1 MITVVIIIV
10 IINIVTVVGTII
22 FLNKKNIENEEKML
36 LNQINENNQ
45 QNFEENKKKFDEI
58 EKTISLNAKNNLLE
72 GINNLQNKLSENNE
86 KLLLR
91 FNQLGQNLSGTMND
105 NNQLLSKNHTENS
118 QLLTSSMNNNIQ
130 KLSVRLNENN
140 TALTGV
146 MTENN
151 QNLTKNINE
160 FKDGLT
166 KNINENFEKLSQKIE
181 NRLDVMNMK
190 VEERL
195 SKGFEETTKTFGNV
209 LERLSKIDEAQKKIE
224 ALSSNVVS
232 LQDILTDKK
241 SRGIFGEI
249 QLYQILSSVF
259 GEKNDKLYQK
269 QYKLSNGNIVD
280 SIIFTPEPLGN
291 IAVDSKFPL
300 ENYRKMFLAMGK
312 DIRVIL
318 IKLADRLH
326 NIRTLKFLKRDR
338 QIAIAQET
346 IDLYAPLAN
355 RLGVFSMK
363 WELEDQAFKYL
374 YPEEYREIVEGIAKK
389 REERLKFIDQIVDE
403 IKINLK
409 KEKIVY
415 IFVDKEKLDAIQ
427 ENNQGIIAS
436 INPFEY
442 VEIDEILKEKE
453 IRNEDSFI
461 LVLDKIEDT
470 HNLGAIIRVAEAAG
484 VHGIII
490 PKRNAAGVTPLT
502 IKTSAGAVS
511 HIKIARVTNIVQTL
525 KELKEK
531 GMWVVGTDLDTDNMY
546 TKTNL
551 TGDMAVVIGNEEKGI
566 SRLVKEE
573 CDILVKI
580 PMIGKVQSLNA
591 SVSAGI
597 IIYEIIRQR
606 LEKLG

>member
-10 IINIVTVVGTII
+10 IINIVTVIGTII

-36 LNQINENNQ
+36 LNQITENNQ

-86 KLLLR
+86 KLLLG

-140 TALTGV
+140 TILTGV

-151 QNLTKNINE
+151 QSLTKNINE

-181 NRLDVMNMK
+181 NRLDIMNMK

-269 QYKLSNGNIVD
+269 QYKLSNGTIVD

-300 ENYRKMFLAMGK
+300 ENYRKMYNNDLSQIERENARK
-312 DIRVIL
+312 DFVT
-318 IKLADRLH
+318 D
-326 NIRTLKFLKRDR
+326 
-338 QIAIAQET
+338 
-346 IDLYAPLAN
+346 
-355 RLGVFSMK
+355 
-363 WELEDQAFKYL
+363 
-374 YPEEYREIVEGIAKK
+374 
-389 REERLKFIDQIVDE
+389 
-403 IKINLK
+403 LK
-409 KEKIVY
+409 KHI
-415 IFVDKEKLDAIQ
+415 DAISSKYIIKNETSEQ
-427 ENNQGIIAS
+427 AILFLPAEAIFAEINAYHTDIIEYAYKKNVRIAS
-436 INPFEY
+436 PTTLI
-442 VEIDEILKEKE
+442 
-453 IRNEDSFI
+453 S
-461 LVLDKIEDT
+461 VLTVIQ
-470 HNLGAIIRVAEAAG
+470 V
-484 VHGIII
+484 
-490 PKRNAAGVTPLT
+490 
-502 IKTSAGAVS
+502 
-511 HIKIARVTNIVQTL
+511 
-525 KELKEK
+525 
-531 GMWVVGTDLDTDNMY
+531 MM
-546 TKTNL
+546 TNL
-551 TGDMAVVIGNEEKGI
+551 ERDKYAN
-566 SRLVKEE
+566 
-573 CDILVKI
+573 
-580 PMIGKVQSLNA
+580 
-591 SVSAGI
+591 I
-597 IIYEIIRQR
+597 IQQE
-606 LEKLG
+606 LEKLNVEFTRYRTRWDNLQKDIEKVSKDVKEINTTSNKISKRFTEISNAKFEEKTVNNNVENLKILEMEE

>member
-10 IINIVTVVGTII
+10 IINIVAVVGTII

-181 NRLDVMNMK
+181 NRLDAMNMK

-300 ENYRKMFLAMGK
+300 ENYRKMYNNDLSQIERENARK
-312 DIRVIL
+312 DFVS
-318 IKLADRLH
+318 D
-326 NIRTLKFLKRDR
+326 
-338 QIAIAQET
+338 
-346 IDLYAPLAN
+346 
-355 RLGVFSMK
+355 
-363 WELEDQAFKYL
+363 
-374 YPEEYREIVEGIAKK
+374 
-389 REERLKFIDQIVDE
+389 
-403 IKINLK
+403 LK
-409 KEKIVY
+409 KHI
-415 IFVDKEKLDAIQ
+415 DAISSKYIIKNETSEQ
-427 ENNQGIIAS
+427 AILFLPAEAIFAEINAYHTDIIEYAYKKNVRIAS
-436 INPFEY
+436 PTTLI
-442 VEIDEILKEKE
+442 
-453 IRNEDSFI
+453 S
-461 LVLDKIEDT
+461 VLTVIQ
-470 HNLGAIIRVAEAAG
+470 V
-484 VHGIII
+484 
-490 PKRNAAGVTPLT
+490 
-502 IKTSAGAVS
+502 
-511 HIKIARVTNIVQTL
+511 
-525 KELKEK
+525 
-531 GMWVVGTDLDTDNMY
+531 MM
-546 TKTNL
+546 TNL
-551 TGDMAVVIGNEEKGI
+551 ERDKYAN
-566 SRLVKEE
+566 
-573 CDILVKI
+573 
-580 PMIGKVQSLNA
+580 
-591 SVSAGI
+591 I
-597 IIYEIIRQR
+597 IQQE
-606 LEKLG
+606 LEKLNVEFTRYRTRWDNLQKDIEKVSKDVKEINTTSNKISKRFTEISNAKFEEKTVNNNVENLKILEMEE

>member
-181 NRLDVMNMK
+181 NRLDLMNMK

-300 ENYRKMFLAMGK
+300 ENYRKMYNNDLSQIERENARK
-312 DIRVIL
+312 DFVT
-318 IKLADRLH
+318 D
-326 NIRTLKFLKRDR
+326 
-338 QIAIAQET
+338 
-346 IDLYAPLAN
+346 
-355 RLGVFSMK
+355 
-363 WELEDQAFKYL
+363 
-374 YPEEYREIVEGIAKK
+374 
-389 REERLKFIDQIVDE
+389 
-403 IKINLK
+403 LK
-409 KEKIVY
+409 KHI
-415 IFVDKEKLDAIQ
+415 DAISSKYIIKNETSEQ
-427 ENNQGIIAS
+427 AILFLPAEAIFAEINAYHTDIIEYAYKKNVRIAS
-436 INPFEY
+436 PTTLI
-442 VEIDEILKEKE
+442 
-453 IRNEDSFI
+453 S
-461 LVLDKIEDT
+461 VLTVIQ
-470 HNLGAIIRVAEAAG
+470 V
-484 VHGIII
+484 
-490 PKRNAAGVTPLT
+490 
-502 IKTSAGAVS
+502 
-511 HIKIARVTNIVQTL
+511 
-525 KELKEK
+525 
-531 GMWVVGTDLDTDNMY
+531 MM
-546 TKTNL
+546 TNL
-551 TGDMAVVIGNEEKGI
+551 ERDKYAN
-566 SRLVKEE
+566 
-573 CDILVKI
+573 
-580 PMIGKVQSLNA
+580 
-591 SVSAGI
+591 I
-597 IIYEIIRQR
+597 IQQE
-606 LEKLG
+606 LEKLNVEFTRYRTRWDNLQKDIEKVSKDVKEINTTSNKISKRFTEISNAKFEEKTVNNNIENLKILEMEE

>member
-151 QNLTKNINE
+151 QSLTKNINE

-181 NRLDVMNMK
+181 NRLDAMNMK

-269 QYKLSNGNIVD
+269 QYKLSNGTIVD

-300 ENYRKMFLAMGK
+300 ENYRKMYNNDLSQIERENARK
-312 DIRVIL
+312 DFVT
-318 IKLADRLH
+318 D
-326 NIRTLKFLKRDR
+326 
-338 QIAIAQET
+338 
-346 IDLYAPLAN
+346 
-355 RLGVFSMK
+355 
-363 WELEDQAFKYL
+363 
-374 YPEEYREIVEGIAKK
+374 
-389 REERLKFIDQIVDE
+389 
-403 IKINLK
+403 LK
-409 KEKIVY
+409 KHI
-415 IFVDKEKLDAIQ
+415 DAISSKYIIKNETSEQ
-427 ENNQGIIAS
+427 AILFLPAEAIFAEINAYHTDIIEYAYKKNVRIAS
-436 INPFEY
+436 PTT
-442 VEIDEILKEKE
+442 
-453 IRNEDSFI
+453 
-461 LVLDKIEDT
+461 LVS
-470 HNLGAIIRVAEAAG
+470 V
-484 VHGIII
+484 
-490 PKRNAAGVTPLT
+490 LT
-502 IKTSAGAVS
+502 VIQV
-511 HIKIARVTNIVQTL
+511 
-525 KELKEK
+525 
-531 GMWVVGTDLDTDNMY
+531 MM
-546 TKTNL
+546 TNL
-551 TGDMAVVIGNEEKGI
+551 ERDKYAN
-566 SRLVKEE
+566 
-573 CDILVKI
+573 
-580 PMIGKVQSLNA
+580 
-591 SVSAGI
+591 I
-597 IIYEIIRQR
+597 IQQE
-606 LEKLG
+606 LEKLNVEFTRYRTRWDNLQKDIEKVSKDVKEINTTSNKISKRFTEISNAKFEEKIGNNNVENLKILEMEE

>member
-151 QNLTKNINE
+151 QSLTKNINE

-269 QYKLSNGNIVD
+269 QYKLSNGTIVD

-300 ENYRKMFLAMGK
+300 ENYRKMYNNDLSQIERENARK
-312 DIRVIL
+312 DFVT
-318 IKLADRLH
+318 D
-326 NIRTLKFLKRDR
+326 
-338 QIAIAQET
+338 
-346 IDLYAPLAN
+346 
-355 RLGVFSMK
+355 
-363 WELEDQAFKYL
+363 
-374 YPEEYREIVEGIAKK
+374 
-389 REERLKFIDQIVDE
+389 
-403 IKINLK
+403 LK
-409 KEKIVY
+409 KHI
-415 IFVDKEKLDAIQ
+415 DAISSKYIIKNETSEQ
-427 ENNQGIIAS
+427 AILFLPAEAIFAEINAYHTDIIEYAYKKNVRIAS
-436 INPFEY
+436 PTT
-442 VEIDEILKEKE
+442 
-453 IRNEDSFI
+453 
-461 LVLDKIEDT
+461 LVS
-470 HNLGAIIRVAEAAG
+470 V
-484 VHGIII
+484 
-490 PKRNAAGVTPLT
+490 LT
-502 IKTSAGAVS
+502 VIQV
-511 HIKIARVTNIVQTL
+511 
-525 KELKEK
+525 
-531 GMWVVGTDLDTDNMY
+531 MM
-546 TKTNL
+546 TNL
-551 TGDMAVVIGNEEKGI
+551 ERDKYAN
-566 SRLVKEE
+566 
-573 CDILVKI
+573 
-580 PMIGKVQSLNA
+580 
-591 SVSAGI
+591 I
-597 IIYEIIRQR
+597 IQQE
-606 LEKLG
+606 LEKLNVEFTRYRTRWDNLQKDIEKVSKDVKEINTTSNKISKRFTEISNAKFEEKTVNNNVENLKILEMEE

>member
-181 NRLDVMNMK
+181 NRLDAMNMK

-269 QYKLSNGNIVD
+269 QYKLSNGTIVD

-300 ENYRKMFLAMGK
+300 ENYRKMYNNDLSQIERENARK
-312 DIRVIL
+312 DFVT
-318 IKLADRLH
+318 D
-326 NIRTLKFLKRDR
+326 
-338 QIAIAQET
+338 
-346 IDLYAPLAN
+346 
-355 RLGVFSMK
+355 
-363 WELEDQAFKYL
+363 
-374 YPEEYREIVEGIAKK
+374 
-389 REERLKFIDQIVDE
+389 
-403 IKINLK
+403 LK
-409 KEKIVY
+409 KHI
-415 IFVDKEKLDAIQ
+415 DAISSKYIIKNETSEQ
-427 ENNQGIIAS
+427 AILFLPAEAIFAEINAYHTDIIEYAYKKNVRIAS
-436 INPFEY
+436 PTTLI
-442 VEIDEILKEKE
+442 
-453 IRNEDSFI
+453 S
-461 LVLDKIEDT
+461 VLTVIQ
-470 HNLGAIIRVAEAAG
+470 V
-484 VHGIII
+484 
-490 PKRNAAGVTPLT
+490 
-502 IKTSAGAVS
+502 
-511 HIKIARVTNIVQTL
+511 
-525 KELKEK
+525 
-531 GMWVVGTDLDTDNMY
+531 MM
-546 TKTNL
+546 TNL
-551 TGDMAVVIGNEEKGI
+551 ERDKYAN
-566 SRLVKEE
+566 
-573 CDILVKI
+573 
-580 PMIGKVQSLNA
+580 
-591 SVSAGI
+591 I
-597 IIYEIIRQR
+597 IQQE
-606 LEKLG
+606 LEKLNVEFTRYRTRWDNLQKDIEKVSKDVKEINTTSNKISKRFTEISNAKFEEKVVNNDVENLKILEMEE

>member
-269 QYKLSNGNIVD
+269 QYKLSNGTIVD

-300 ENYRKMFLAMGK
+300 ENYRKMYNNDLSQIERENARK
-312 DIRVIL
+312 DFVT
-318 IKLADRLH
+318 D
-326 NIRTLKFLKRDR
+326 
-338 QIAIAQET
+338 
-346 IDLYAPLAN
+346 
-355 RLGVFSMK
+355 
-363 WELEDQAFKYL
+363 
-374 YPEEYREIVEGIAKK
+374 
-389 REERLKFIDQIVDE
+389 
-403 IKINLK
+403 LK
-409 KEKIVY
+409 KHI
-415 IFVDKEKLDAIQ
+415 DAISSKYIIKNETSEQ
-427 ENNQGIIAS
+427 AILFLPAEAIFAEINAYHTDIIEYAYKKNVRIAS
-436 INPFEY
+436 PTTLI
-442 VEIDEILKEKE
+442 
-453 IRNEDSFI
+453 S
-461 LVLDKIEDT
+461 VLTVIQ
-470 HNLGAIIRVAEAAG
+470 V
-484 VHGIII
+484 
-490 PKRNAAGVTPLT
+490 
-502 IKTSAGAVS
+502 
-511 HIKIARVTNIVQTL
+511 
-525 KELKEK
+525 
-531 GMWVVGTDLDTDNMY
+531 MM
-546 TKTNL
+546 TNL
-551 TGDMAVVIGNEEKGI
+551 ERDKYAN
-566 SRLVKEE
+566 
-573 CDILVKI
+573 
-580 PMIGKVQSLNA
+580 
-591 SVSAGI
+591 I
-597 IIYEIIRQR
+597 IQQE
-606 LEKLG
+606 LEKLNVEFARYRTRWDNLQKDIEKVSKDVKEINTTSNKISKRFTEISNAKFEEKVVNNNVENLKILEMEE

>member
-45 QNFEENKKKFDEI
+45 QSFEENKKKFDEI

-269 QYKLSNGNIVD
+269 QYKLSNGTIVD

-300 ENYRKMFLAMGK
+300 ENYRKMYNNDLSQIERENARK
-312 DIRVIL
+312 DFVT
-318 IKLADRLH
+318 D
-326 NIRTLKFLKRDR
+326 
-338 QIAIAQET
+338 
-346 IDLYAPLAN
+346 
-355 RLGVFSMK
+355 
-363 WELEDQAFKYL
+363 
-374 YPEEYREIVEGIAKK
+374 
-389 REERLKFIDQIVDE
+389 
-403 IKINLK
+403 LK
-409 KEKIVY
+409 KHI
-415 IFVDKEKLDAIQ
+415 DAISSKYIIKNETSEQ
-427 ENNQGIIAS
+427 AILFLPAEAIFAEINAYHTDIIEYAYKKNVRIAS
-436 INPFEY
+436 PTTLI
-442 VEIDEILKEKE
+442 
-453 IRNEDSFI
+453 S
-461 LVLDKIEDT
+461 VLTVIQ
-470 HNLGAIIRVAEAAG
+470 V
-484 VHGIII
+484 
-490 PKRNAAGVTPLT
+490 
-502 IKTSAGAVS
+502 
-511 HIKIARVTNIVQTL
+511 
-525 KELKEK
+525 
-531 GMWVVGTDLDTDNMY
+531 MM
-546 TKTNL
+546 TNL
-551 TGDMAVVIGNEEKGI
+551 ERDKYAN
-566 SRLVKEE
+566 
-573 CDILVKI
+573 
-580 PMIGKVQSLNA
+580 
-591 SVSAGI
+591 I
-597 IIYEIIRQR
+597 IQQE
-606 LEKLG
+606 LEKLNVEFARYRTRWDNLQKDIEKVSKDVKEINTTSNKISKRFTEISNAKFEEKTVNNNIENLKILEMEE

>member
-86 KLLLR
+86 KLLLG

-181 NRLDVMNMK
+181 NRLDAMNMK

-269 QYKLSNGNIVD
+269 QYKLSNGTIVD

-300 ENYRKMFLAMGK
+300 ENYRKMYNNELSQIERENARK
-312 DIRVIL
+312 DFVS
-318 IKLADRLH
+318 D
-326 NIRTLKFLKRDR
+326 
-338 QIAIAQET
+338 
-346 IDLYAPLAN
+346 
-355 RLGVFSMK
+355 
-363 WELEDQAFKYL
+363 
-374 YPEEYREIVEGIAKK
+374 
-389 REERLKFIDQIVDE
+389 
-403 IKINLK
+403 LK
-409 KEKIVY
+409 KHI
-415 IFVDKEKLDAIQ
+415 DAISSKYIIKNETSEQ
-427 ENNQGIIAS
+427 AILFLPAEAIFAEINAYHTDIIEYAYKKNVRIAS
-436 INPFEY
+436 PTTLI
-442 VEIDEILKEKE
+442 
-453 IRNEDSFI
+453 S
-461 LVLDKIEDT
+461 VLTVIQ
-470 HNLGAIIRVAEAAG
+470 V
-484 VHGIII
+484 
-490 PKRNAAGVTPLT
+490 
-502 IKTSAGAVS
+502 
-511 HIKIARVTNIVQTL
+511 
-525 KELKEK
+525 
-531 GMWVVGTDLDTDNMY
+531 MM
-546 TKTNL
+546 TNL
-551 TGDMAVVIGNEEKGI
+551 ERDKYAN
-566 SRLVKEE
+566 
-573 CDILVKI
+573 
-580 PMIGKVQSLNA
+580 
-591 SVSAGI
+591 I
-597 IIYEIIRQR
+597 IQQE
-606 LEKLG
+606 LEKLNVEFTRYRTRWDNLQKDIEKVSKDVKEINTTSNKISKRFTEISNAKFEEKTVNNNVENLKILEMEE

>member
-181 NRLDVMNMK
+181 NRLDAMNMK

-300 ENYRKMFLAMGK
+300 ENYRKMYNNDLSQIERENARK
-312 DIRVIL
+312 DFVT
-318 IKLADRLH
+318 D
-326 NIRTLKFLKRDR
+326 
-338 QIAIAQET
+338 
-346 IDLYAPLAN
+346 
-355 RLGVFSMK
+355 
-363 WELEDQAFKYL
+363 
-374 YPEEYREIVEGIAKK
+374 
-389 REERLKFIDQIVDE
+389 
-403 IKINLK
+403 LK
-409 KEKIVY
+409 KHI
-415 IFVDKEKLDAIQ
+415 DAISSKYIIKNETSEQ
-427 ENNQGIIAS
+427 AILFLPAEAIFADINAYHTDIIEYAYKKNVRIAS
-436 INPFEY
+436 PTTLI
-442 VEIDEILKEKE
+442 
-453 IRNEDSFI
+453 S
-461 LVLDKIEDT
+461 VLTVIQ
-470 HNLGAIIRVAEAAG
+470 V
-484 VHGIII
+484 
-490 PKRNAAGVTPLT
+490 
-502 IKTSAGAVS
+502 
-511 HIKIARVTNIVQTL
+511 
-525 KELKEK
+525 
-531 GMWVVGTDLDTDNMY
+531 MM
-546 TKTNL
+546 TNL
-551 TGDMAVVIGNEEKGI
+551 ERDKYAN
-566 SRLVKEE
+566 
-573 CDILVKI
+573 
-580 PMIGKVQSLNA
+580 
-591 SVSAGI
+591 I
-597 IIYEIIRQR
+597 IQQE
-606 LEKLG
+606 LEKLNVEFTRYRTRWDNLQKDIEKVSKDVKEINTTSNKISKRFTEISNAKFEEKTVNNNVENLKILEMEE

>member
-269 QYKLSNGNIVD
+269 QYKLSNGTIVD

-300 ENYRKMFLAMGK
+300 ENYRKMYNNDLSQIERENARK
-312 DIRVIL
+312 DFVT
-318 IKLADRLH
+318 D
-326 NIRTLKFLKRDR
+326 
-338 QIAIAQET
+338 
-346 IDLYAPLAN
+346 
-355 RLGVFSMK
+355 
-363 WELEDQAFKYL
+363 
-374 YPEEYREIVEGIAKK
+374 
-389 REERLKFIDQIVDE
+389 
-403 IKINLK
+403 LK
-409 KEKIVY
+409 KHI
-415 IFVDKEKLDAIQ
+415 DAISSKYIIKNETSEQ
-427 ENNQGIIAS
+427 AILFLPAEAIFAEINAYHTDIIEYAYKKNVRIAS
-436 INPFEY
+436 PTTLI
-442 VEIDEILKEKE
+442 
-453 IRNEDSFI
+453 S
-461 LVLDKIEDT
+461 VLTVIQ
-470 HNLGAIIRVAEAAG
+470 V
-484 VHGIII
+484 
-490 PKRNAAGVTPLT
+490 
-502 IKTSAGAVS
+502 
-511 HIKIARVTNIVQTL
+511 
-525 KELKEK
+525 
-531 GMWVVGTDLDTDNMY
+531 MM
-546 TKTNL
+546 TNL
-551 TGDMAVVIGNEEKGI
+551 ERDKYAN
-566 SRLVKEE
+566 
-573 CDILVKI
+573 
-580 PMIGKVQSLNA
+580 
-591 SVSAGI
+591 I
-597 IIYEIIRQR
+597 IQQE
-606 LEKLG
+606 LEKLNVEFTRYRTRWDNLQKDIEKVSKDVKEINTTSNKISKRFTEISNAKFEEKTVNNNIENLKILEMEE

>member
-10 IINIVTVVGTII
+10 IINIVAVVGTII

-91 FNQLGQNLSGTMND
+91 FNQMGQNLSGTMND

-181 NRLDVMNMK
+181 NRLDAMNMK

-259 GEKNDKLYQK
+259 GEKNDKLYQR
-269 QYKLSNGNIVD
+269 QYKLSNGTIVD

-300 ENYRKMFLAMGK
+300 ENYRKMYNNDLSQIEIENARK
-312 DIRVIL
+312 DFVT
-318 IKLADRLH
+318 D
-326 NIRTLKFLKRDR
+326 
-338 QIAIAQET
+338 
-346 IDLYAPLAN
+346 
-355 RLGVFSMK
+355 
-363 WELEDQAFKYL
+363 
-374 YPEEYREIVEGIAKK
+374 
-389 REERLKFIDQIVDE
+389 
-403 IKINLK
+403 LK
-409 KEKIVY
+409 KHI
-415 IFVDKEKLDAIQ
+415 DAISSKYIIKNETSEQ
-427 ENNQGIIAS
+427 AILFLPAEAIFAEINAYHTDIIEYAYKKNVRIAS
-436 INPFEY
+436 PTTLI
-442 VEIDEILKEKE
+442 
-453 IRNEDSFI
+453 S
-461 LVLDKIEDT
+461 VLTVIQ
-470 HNLGAIIRVAEAAG
+470 V
-484 VHGIII
+484 
-490 PKRNAAGVTPLT
+490 
-502 IKTSAGAVS
+502 
-511 HIKIARVTNIVQTL
+511 
-525 KELKEK
+525 
-531 GMWVVGTDLDTDNMY
+531 MM
-546 TKTNL
+546 TNL
-551 TGDMAVVIGNEEKGI
+551 ERDKYAN
-566 SRLVKEE
+566 
-573 CDILVKI
+573 
-580 PMIGKVQSLNA
+580 
-591 SVSAGI
+591 I
-597 IIYEIIRQR
+597 IQQE
-606 LEKLG
+606 LEKLNVEFTRYRTRWDNLQKDIEKVSKDVKEINTTSNKISKRFTEISNAKFEEKTVNNNVENLKILEMEE

>member
-269 QYKLSNGNIVD
+269 QYKLSNGTIVD

-300 ENYRKMFLAMGK
+300 ENYRKMYNNDLSQIERENARK
-312 DIRVIL
+312 DFVT
-318 IKLADRLH
+318 D
-326 NIRTLKFLKRDR
+326 
-338 QIAIAQET
+338 
-346 IDLYAPLAN
+346 
-355 RLGVFSMK
+355 
-363 WELEDQAFKYL
+363 
-374 YPEEYREIVEGIAKK
+374 
-389 REERLKFIDQIVDE
+389 
-403 IKINLK
+403 LK
-409 KEKIVY
+409 KHI
-415 IFVDKEKLDAIQ
+415 DAISSKYIIKNETSEQ
-427 ENNQGIIAS
+427 AILFLPAEAIFAEINAYHTDIIEYAYRKNVRIAS
-436 INPFEY
+436 PTTLI
-442 VEIDEILKEKE
+442 
-453 IRNEDSFI
+453 S
-461 LVLDKIEDT
+461 VLTVIQ
-470 HNLGAIIRVAEAAG
+470 V
-484 VHGIII
+484 
-490 PKRNAAGVTPLT
+490 
-502 IKTSAGAVS
+502 
-511 HIKIARVTNIVQTL
+511 
-525 KELKEK
+525 
-531 GMWVVGTDLDTDNMY
+531 MM
-546 TKTNL
+546 TNL
-551 TGDMAVVIGNEEKGI
+551 ERDKYAN
-566 SRLVKEE
+566 
-573 CDILVKI
+573 
-580 PMIGKVQSLNA
+580 
-591 SVSAGI
+591 I
-597 IIYEIIRQR
+597 IQQE
-606 LEKLG
+606 LEKLNVEFTRYRTRWDNLQKDIEKVSKDVKEINTTSNKISKRFTEISNAKFEEKTVNNNIENLKILEMEE

>member
-118 QLLTSSMNNNIQ
+118 QFLTSSMNNNIQ

-140 TALTGV
+140 TILTGV

-151 QNLTKNINE
+151 QSLTKNINE

-269 QYKLSNGNIVD
+269 QYKLSNGTIVD

-300 ENYRKMFLAMGK
+300 ENYRKMYNNDLSQIERENARK
-312 DIRVIL
+312 DFVT
-318 IKLADRLH
+318 D
-326 NIRTLKFLKRDR
+326 
-338 QIAIAQET
+338 
-346 IDLYAPLAN
+346 
-355 RLGVFSMK
+355 
-363 WELEDQAFKYL
+363 
-374 YPEEYREIVEGIAKK
+374 
-389 REERLKFIDQIVDE
+389 
-403 IKINLK
+403 LK
-409 KEKIVY
+409 KHI
-415 IFVDKEKLDAIQ
+415 DAISSKYIIKNETSEQ
-427 ENNQGIIAS
+427 AILFLPAEAIFAEINAYHTDIIEYAYKKNVRIAS
-436 INPFEY
+436 PTTLI
-442 VEIDEILKEKE
+442 
-453 IRNEDSFI
+453 S
-461 LVLDKIEDT
+461 VLTVIQ
-470 HNLGAIIRVAEAAG
+470 V
-484 VHGIII
+484 
-490 PKRNAAGVTPLT
+490 
-502 IKTSAGAVS
+502 
-511 HIKIARVTNIVQTL
+511 
-525 KELKEK
+525 
-531 GMWVVGTDLDTDNMY
+531 MM
-546 TKTNL
+546 TNL
-551 TGDMAVVIGNEEKGI
+551 ERDKYAN
-566 SRLVKEE
+566 
-573 CDILVKI
+573 
-580 PMIGKVQSLNA
+580 
-591 SVSAGI
+591 I
-597 IIYEIIRQR
+597 IQQE
-606 LEKLG
+606 LEKLNVEFTRYRTRWDNLQKDIEKVSKDVKEINTTSNKISKRFTEISNAKFEEKTVNNNVENLKILEMEE

>member
-86 KLLLR
+86 KLLLG

-118 QLLTSSMNNNIQ
+118 QFLTSSMNNNIQ

-181 NRLDVMNMK
+181 NRLDAMNMK

-269 QYKLSNGNIVD
+269 QYKLSNGTIVD

-300 ENYRKMFLAMGK
+300 ENYRKMYNNELSQIERENARK
-312 DIRVIL
+312 DFVS
-318 IKLADRLH
+318 D
-326 NIRTLKFLKRDR
+326 
-338 QIAIAQET
+338 
-346 IDLYAPLAN
+346 
-355 RLGVFSMK
+355 
-363 WELEDQAFKYL
+363 
-374 YPEEYREIVEGIAKK
+374 
-389 REERLKFIDQIVDE
+389 
-403 IKINLK
+403 LK
-409 KEKIVY
+409 KHI
-415 IFVDKEKLDAIQ
+415 DAISSKYIIKNETSEQ
-427 ENNQGIIAS
+427 AILFLTAEAIFAEINAYHTDIIEYAYKKNVRIAS
-436 INPFEY
+436 PTTLI
-442 VEIDEILKEKE
+442 
-453 IRNEDSFI
+453 S
-461 LVLDKIEDT
+461 VLTVIQ
-470 HNLGAIIRVAEAAG
+470 V
-484 VHGIII
+484 
-490 PKRNAAGVTPLT
+490 
-502 IKTSAGAVS
+502 
-511 HIKIARVTNIVQTL
+511 
-525 KELKEK
+525 
-531 GMWVVGTDLDTDNMY
+531 MM
-546 TKTNL
+546 TNL
-551 TGDMAVVIGNEEKGI
+551 ERDKYAN
-566 SRLVKEE
+566 
-573 CDILVKI
+573 
-580 PMIGKVQSLNA
+580 
-591 SVSAGI
+591 I
-597 IIYEIIRQR
+597 IQQE
-606 LEKLG
+606 LEKLNVEFTRYRTRWDNLQKDIEKVSKDVKEINTTSNKISKRFTEISNAKFEEKTVNNNVENLKILEMEE

>member
-10 IINIVTVVGTII
+10 IINIVAVAGTII

-86 KLLLR
+86 KLLLG

-181 NRLDVMNMK
+181 NRLDAMNMK

-300 ENYRKMFLAMGK
+300 ENYRKMYNNDLSQIERENARK
-312 DIRVIL
+312 DFVT
-318 IKLADRLH
+318 D
-326 NIRTLKFLKRDR
+326 
-338 QIAIAQET
+338 
-346 IDLYAPLAN
+346 
-355 RLGVFSMK
+355 
-363 WELEDQAFKYL
+363 
-374 YPEEYREIVEGIAKK
+374 
-389 REERLKFIDQIVDE
+389 
-403 IKINLK
+403 LK
-409 KEKIVY
+409 KHI
-415 IFVDKEKLDAIQ
+415 DAISSKYIIKNETSEQ
-427 ENNQGIIAS
+427 AILFLPAEAIFAEINAYHTDIIEYAYKKNVRIAS
-436 INPFEY
+436 PTTLI
-442 VEIDEILKEKE
+442 
-453 IRNEDSFI
+453 S
-461 LVLDKIEDT
+461 VLTVIQ
-470 HNLGAIIRVAEAAG
+470 V
-484 VHGIII
+484 
-490 PKRNAAGVTPLT
+490 
-502 IKTSAGAVS
+502 
-511 HIKIARVTNIVQTL
+511 
-525 KELKEK
+525 
-531 GMWVVGTDLDTDNMY
+531 MM
-546 TKTNL
+546 TNL
-551 TGDMAVVIGNEEKGI
+551 ERDKYAN
-566 SRLVKEE
+566 
-573 CDILVKI
+573 
-580 PMIGKVQSLNA
+580 
-591 SVSAGI
+591 I
-597 IIYEIIRQR
+597 IQQE
-606 LEKLG
+606 LEKLNVEFTRYRTRWDNLQKDIEKVSKDVKEINTTSNKISKRFTEISNAKFEEKTVNNNVENLKILEMEE

>member
-195 SKGFEETTKTFGNV
+195 SKGFEETTKTFGNI

-269 QYKLSNGNIVD
+269 QYKLSNGTIVD

-300 ENYRKMFLAMGK
+300 ENYRKMYNNDLSQIERENARK
-312 DIRVIL
+312 DFVT
-318 IKLADRLH
+318 D
-326 NIRTLKFLKRDR
+326 
-338 QIAIAQET
+338 
-346 IDLYAPLAN
+346 
-355 RLGVFSMK
+355 
-363 WELEDQAFKYL
+363 
-374 YPEEYREIVEGIAKK
+374 
-389 REERLKFIDQIVDE
+389 
-403 IKINLK
+403 LK
-409 KEKIVY
+409 KHI
-415 IFVDKEKLDAIQ
+415 DAISSKYIIKNETSEQ
-427 ENNQGIIAS
+427 AILFLPAEAIFAEINAYHTDIIEYAYKKNVRIAS
-436 INPFEY
+436 PTTLI
-442 VEIDEILKEKE
+442 
-453 IRNEDSFI
+453 S
-461 LVLDKIEDT
+461 VLTVIQ
-470 HNLGAIIRVAEAAG
+470 V
-484 VHGIII
+484 
-490 PKRNAAGVTPLT
+490 
-502 IKTSAGAVS
+502 
-511 HIKIARVTNIVQTL
+511 
-525 KELKEK
+525 
-531 GMWVVGTDLDTDNMY
+531 MM
-546 TKTNL
+546 TNL
-551 TGDMAVVIGNEEKGI
+551 ERDKYAN
-566 SRLVKEE
+566 
-573 CDILVKI
+573 
-580 PMIGKVQSLNA
+580 
-591 SVSAGI
+591 I
-597 IIYEIIRQR
+597 IQQE
-606 LEKLG
+606 LEKLNVEFTRYRTRWDNLQKDIEKVSKDVKEINTTSNKISKRFTEISNAKFEEKTVNNNIENLKILEMEE

>member
-45 QNFEENKKKFDEI
+45 QSFEENKKKFDEI

-181 NRLDVMNMK
+181 NRLDAMNMK

-300 ENYRKMFLAMGK
+300 ENYRKMYNNDLSQIERENARK
-312 DIRVIL
+312 DFVT
-318 IKLADRLH
+318 D
-326 NIRTLKFLKRDR
+326 
-338 QIAIAQET
+338 
-346 IDLYAPLAN
+346 
-355 RLGVFSMK
+355 
-363 WELEDQAFKYL
+363 
-374 YPEEYREIVEGIAKK
+374 
-389 REERLKFIDQIVDE
+389 
-403 IKINLK
+403 LK
-409 KEKIVY
+409 KHI
-415 IFVDKEKLDAIQ
+415 DAISSKYIIKNETSEQ
-427 ENNQGIIAS
+427 AILFLPAEAIFAEINAYHTDIIEYAYKKNVRIAS
-436 INPFEY
+436 PTTLI
-442 VEIDEILKEKE
+442 
-453 IRNEDSFI
+453 S
-461 LVLDKIEDT
+461 VLTVIQ
-470 HNLGAIIRVAEAAG
+470 V
-484 VHGIII
+484 
-490 PKRNAAGVTPLT
+490 
-502 IKTSAGAVS
+502 
-511 HIKIARVTNIVQTL
+511 
-525 KELKEK
+525 
-531 GMWVVGTDLDTDNMY
+531 MM
-546 TKTNL
+546 TNL
-551 TGDMAVVIGNEEKGI
+551 ERDKYAN
-566 SRLVKEE
+566 
-573 CDILVKI
+573 
-580 PMIGKVQSLNA
+580 
-591 SVSAGI
+591 I
-597 IIYEIIRQR
+597 IQQE
-606 LEKLG
+606 LEKLNVEFTRYRTRWDNLQKDIEKVSKDVKEINTTSNKISKRFTEISNAKFEEKTVNNNVENLKILGMEE

>member
-45 QNFEENKKKFDEI
+45 QSFEENKKKFDEI

-86 KLLLR
+86 KLLLG

-300 ENYRKMFLAMGK
+300 ENYRKMYNNDLSQIERENARK
-312 DIRVIL
+312 DFVT
-318 IKLADRLH
+318 D
-326 NIRTLKFLKRDR
+326 
-338 QIAIAQET
+338 
-346 IDLYAPLAN
+346 
-355 RLGVFSMK
+355 
-363 WELEDQAFKYL
+363 
-374 YPEEYREIVEGIAKK
+374 
-389 REERLKFIDQIVDE
+389 
-403 IKINLK
+403 LK
-409 KEKIVY
+409 KHI
-415 IFVDKEKLDAIQ
+415 DAISSKYIIKNETSEQ
-427 ENNQGIIAS
+427 AILFLPAEAIFAEINAYHTDIIEYAYKKNVRIAS
-436 INPFEY
+436 PTTLI
-442 VEIDEILKEKE
+442 
-453 IRNEDSFI
+453 S
-461 LVLDKIEDT
+461 VLTVIQ
-470 HNLGAIIRVAEAAG
+470 V
-484 VHGIII
+484 
-490 PKRNAAGVTPLT
+490 
-502 IKTSAGAVS
+502 
-511 HIKIARVTNIVQTL
+511 
-525 KELKEK
+525 
-531 GMWVVGTDLDTDNMY
+531 MM
-546 TKTNL
+546 TNL
-551 TGDMAVVIGNEEKGI
+551 ERDKYAN
-566 SRLVKEE
+566 
-573 CDILVKI
+573 
-580 PMIGKVQSLNA
+580 
-591 SVSAGI
+591 I
-597 IIYEIIRQR
+597 IQQE
-606 LEKLG
+606 LEKLNVEFTRYRTRWDNLQKDIEKVSKDVKEINTTSNKISKRFTEISNAKFEEKTVNNNIENLKILEMEE

>member
-10 IINIVTVVGTII
+10 IINIVAVVGTII

-232 LQDILTDKK
+232 LQDILNDKK

-300 ENYRKMFLAMGK
+300 ENYRKMYNNDLSQIERENARK
-312 DIRVIL
+312 DFVT
-318 IKLADRLH
+318 D
-326 NIRTLKFLKRDR
+326 
-338 QIAIAQET
+338 
-346 IDLYAPLAN
+346 
-355 RLGVFSMK
+355 
-363 WELEDQAFKYL
+363 
-374 YPEEYREIVEGIAKK
+374 
-389 REERLKFIDQIVDE
+389 
-403 IKINLK
+403 LK
-409 KEKIVY
+409 KHI
-415 IFVDKEKLDAIQ
+415 DAISSKYIIKNETSEQ
-427 ENNQGIIAS
+427 AILFLPAEAIFAEINAYHTDIIEYAYKKNVRIAS
-436 INPFEY
+436 PTTLI
-442 VEIDEILKEKE
+442 
-453 IRNEDSFI
+453 S
-461 LVLDKIEDT
+461 VLTVIQ
-470 HNLGAIIRVAEAAG
+470 V
-484 VHGIII
+484 
-490 PKRNAAGVTPLT
+490 
-502 IKTSAGAVS
+502 
-511 HIKIARVTNIVQTL
+511 
-525 KELKEK
+525 
-531 GMWVVGTDLDTDNMY
+531 MM
-546 TKTNL
+546 TNL
-551 TGDMAVVIGNEEKGI
+551 ERDKYAN
-566 SRLVKEE
+566 
-573 CDILVKI
+573 
-580 PMIGKVQSLNA
+580 
-591 SVSAGI
+591 I
-597 IIYEIIRQR
+597 IQQE
-606 LEKLG
+606 LEKLNVEFTRYRTRWDNLQKDIEKVSKDVKEINTTSNKISKRFTEISNAKFEEKIGNNNVENLKILEMEE

>member
-1 MITVVIIIV
+1 V
-10 IINIVTVVGTII
+10 IINIVAVVGTII

-269 QYKLSNGNIVD
+269 QYKLSNGTIVD

-300 ENYRKMFLAMGK
+300 ENYRKMYNNDLSQIERENARK
-312 DIRVIL
+312 DFVT
-318 IKLADRLH
+318 D
-326 NIRTLKFLKRDR
+326 
-338 QIAIAQET
+338 
-346 IDLYAPLAN
+346 
-355 RLGVFSMK
+355 
-363 WELEDQAFKYL
+363 
-374 YPEEYREIVEGIAKK
+374 
-389 REERLKFIDQIVDE
+389 
-403 IKINLK
+403 LK
-409 KEKIVY
+409 KHI
-415 IFVDKEKLDAIQ
+415 DAISSKYIIKNETSEQ
-427 ENNQGIIAS
+427 AILFLPAEAIFAEINAYHTDIIEYAYKKNVRIAS
-436 INPFEY
+436 PTTLI
-442 VEIDEILKEKE
+442 
-453 IRNEDSFI
+453 S
-461 LVLDKIEDT
+461 VLTVIQ
-470 HNLGAIIRVAEAAG
+470 V
-484 VHGIII
+484 
-490 PKRNAAGVTPLT
+490 
-502 IKTSAGAVS
+502 
-511 HIKIARVTNIVQTL
+511 
-525 KELKEK
+525 
-531 GMWVVGTDLDTDNMY
+531 MM
-546 TKTNL
+546 TNL
-551 TGDMAVVIGNEEKGI
+551 ERDKYAN
-566 SRLVKEE
+566 
-573 CDILVKI
+573 
-580 PMIGKVQSLNA
+580 
-591 SVSAGI
+591 I
-597 IIYEIIRQR
+597 IQQE
-606 LEKLG
+606 LEKLNVEFTRYRTRWDNLQKDIEKVSKDVKEINTTSNKISKRFTEISNAKFEEKTVNNNVENLKILEMEE

>member
-86 KLLLR
+86 KLLLG

-118 QLLTSSMNNNIQ
+118 QFLTSSMNNNIQ

-280 SIIFTPEPLGN
+280 SIIFTPEPRGN

-300 ENYRKMFLAMGK
+300 ENYRKMYNNELSQIERENARK
-312 DIRVIL
+312 DFVT
-318 IKLADRLH
+318 D
-326 NIRTLKFLKRDR
+326 
-338 QIAIAQET
+338 
-346 IDLYAPLAN
+346 
-355 RLGVFSMK
+355 
-363 WELEDQAFKYL
+363 
-374 YPEEYREIVEGIAKK
+374 
-389 REERLKFIDQIVDE
+389 
-403 IKINLK
+403 LK
-409 KEKIVY
+409 KHI
-415 IFVDKEKLDAIQ
+415 DAISSKYIIKNETSEQ
-427 ENNQGIIAS
+427 AILFLPAEAIFAEINAYHTDIIEYAYKKNVRIAS
-436 INPFEY
+436 PTTLI
-442 VEIDEILKEKE
+442 
-453 IRNEDSFI
+453 S
-461 LVLDKIEDT
+461 VLTVIQ
-470 HNLGAIIRVAEAAG
+470 V
-484 VHGIII
+484 
-490 PKRNAAGVTPLT
+490 
-502 IKTSAGAVS
+502 
-511 HIKIARVTNIVQTL
+511 
-525 KELKEK
+525 
-531 GMWVVGTDLDTDNMY
+531 MM
-546 TKTNL
+546 TNL
-551 TGDMAVVIGNEEKGI
+551 ERDKYAN
-566 SRLVKEE
+566 
-573 CDILVKI
+573 
-580 PMIGKVQSLNA
+580 
-591 SVSAGI
+591 I
-597 IIYEIIRQR
+597 IQQE
-606 LEKLG
+606 LEKLNVEFTRYRTRWDNLQKDIEKVSKDVKEINTTSNKISKRFTEISNAKFEEKTVNNNVENLKLLEMEE

>member
-181 NRLDVMNMK
+181 NRLDAMNMK

-259 GEKNDKLYQK
+259 GEKNDKLYQR
-269 QYKLSNGNIVD
+269 QYKLSNGTIVD

-300 ENYRKMFLAMGK
+300 ENYRKMYNNDLSQIEIENARK
-312 DIRVIL
+312 DFVT
-318 IKLADRLH
+318 D
-326 NIRTLKFLKRDR
+326 
-338 QIAIAQET
+338 
-346 IDLYAPLAN
+346 
-355 RLGVFSMK
+355 
-363 WELEDQAFKYL
+363 
-374 YPEEYREIVEGIAKK
+374 
-389 REERLKFIDQIVDE
+389 
-403 IKINLK
+403 LK
-409 KEKIVY
+409 KHI
-415 IFVDKEKLDAIQ
+415 DAISSKYIIKNETSEQ
-427 ENNQGIIAS
+427 AILFLPAEAIFAEINAYHTDIIEYAYKKNVRIAS
-436 INPFEY
+436 PTTLI
-442 VEIDEILKEKE
+442 
-453 IRNEDSFI
+453 S
-461 LVLDKIEDT
+461 VLTVIQ
-470 HNLGAIIRVAEAAG
+470 V
-484 VHGIII
+484 
-490 PKRNAAGVTPLT
+490 
-502 IKTSAGAVS
+502 
-511 HIKIARVTNIVQTL
+511 
-525 KELKEK
+525 
-531 GMWVVGTDLDTDNMY
+531 MM
-546 TKTNL
+546 TNL
-551 TGDMAVVIGNEEKGI
+551 ERDKYAN
-566 SRLVKEE
+566 
-573 CDILVKI
+573 
-580 PMIGKVQSLNA
+580 
-591 SVSAGI
+591 I
-597 IIYEIIRQR
+597 IQQE
-606 LEKLG
+606 LEKLNVEFTRYRTRWDNLQKDIEKVSKDIKEINTTSNKISKRFTEISNAKFEEKTVNNNVENLKILEMEE

>member
-86 KLLLR
+86 KLLLG

-118 QLLTSSMNNNIQ
+118 QFLTSSMNNNIQ

-269 QYKLSNGNIVD
+269 QYKLSNGTIVD

-300 ENYRKMFLAMGK
+300 ENYRKMYNNDLSQIERENARK
-312 DIRVIL
+312 DFVT
-318 IKLADRLH
+318 D
-326 NIRTLKFLKRDR
+326 
-338 QIAIAQET
+338 
-346 IDLYAPLAN
+346 
-355 RLGVFSMK
+355 
-363 WELEDQAFKYL
+363 
-374 YPEEYREIVEGIAKK
+374 
-389 REERLKFIDQIVDE
+389 
-403 IKINLK
+403 LK
-409 KEKIVY
+409 KHI
-415 IFVDKEKLDAIQ
+415 DAISSKYIIKNETSEQ
-427 ENNQGIIAS
+427 AILFLPAEAIFAEINAYHTDIIEYAYKKNVRIAS
-436 INPFEY
+436 PTTLI
-442 VEIDEILKEKE
+442 
-453 IRNEDSFI
+453 S
-461 LVLDKIEDT
+461 VLTVIQ
-470 HNLGAIIRVAEAAG
+470 V
-484 VHGIII
+484 
-490 PKRNAAGVTPLT
+490 
-502 IKTSAGAVS
+502 
-511 HIKIARVTNIVQTL
+511 
-525 KELKEK
+525 
-531 GMWVVGTDLDTDNMY
+531 MM
-546 TKTNL
+546 TNL
-551 TGDMAVVIGNEEKGI
+551 ERDKYAN
-566 SRLVKEE
+566 
-573 CDILVKI
+573 
-580 PMIGKVQSLNA
+580 
-591 SVSAGI
+591 I
-597 IIYEIIRQR
+597 IQQE
-606 LEKLG
+606 LEKLNVEFTRYRTRWDNLQKDIEKVSKDVKEINTTSNKISKRFTEISNAKFEEKTVNNNVENLKILEMEE

>member
-86 KLLLR
+86 KLLLG

-118 QLLTSSMNNNIQ
+118 QFLTSSMNNNIQ

-151 QNLTKNINE
+151 QSLTKNINE

-224 ALSSNVVS
+224 DLSSNVVS

-269 QYKLSNGNIVD
+269 QYKLSNGTIVD

-300 ENYRKMFLAMGK
+300 ENYRKMYNNDLSQIERENARK
-312 DIRVIL
+312 DFVT
-318 IKLADRLH
+318 D
-326 NIRTLKFLKRDR
+326 
-338 QIAIAQET
+338 
-346 IDLYAPLAN
+346 
-355 RLGVFSMK
+355 
-363 WELEDQAFKYL
+363 
-374 YPEEYREIVEGIAKK
+374 
-389 REERLKFIDQIVDE
+389 
-403 IKINLK
+403 LK
-409 KEKIVY
+409 KHI
-415 IFVDKEKLDAIQ
+415 DAISSKYIIKNETSEQ
-427 ENNQGIIAS
+427 AILFLPAEAIFAEINAYHTDIIEYAYKKNVRIAS
-436 INPFEY
+436 PTT
-442 VEIDEILKEKE
+442 
-453 IRNEDSFI
+453 
-461 LVLDKIEDT
+461 LVS
-470 HNLGAIIRVAEAAG
+470 V
-484 VHGIII
+484 
-490 PKRNAAGVTPLT
+490 LT
-502 IKTSAGAVS
+502 VIQV
-511 HIKIARVTNIVQTL
+511 
-525 KELKEK
+525 
-531 GMWVVGTDLDTDNMY
+531 MM
-546 TKTNL
+546 TNL
-551 TGDMAVVIGNEEKGI
+551 ERDKYAN
-566 SRLVKEE
+566 
-573 CDILVKI
+573 
-580 PMIGKVQSLNA
+580 
-591 SVSAGI
+591 I
-597 IIYEIIRQR
+597 IQQE
-606 LEKLG
+606 LEKLNVEFTRYRTRWDNLQKDIEKVSKDVKEINTTSNKISKRFTEISNAKFEEKIGNNNVENLKILEMEE